1 MQKEILKVSSKS
13 LPNAVAGALA
23 GLIREGKKVELEA
36 IGAGAVN
43 QAVKAAAIARGFVA
57 PAGFDMIV
65 IPAFDETI
73 IDGES
78 RTVMKL
84 IVELR

>member
-23 GLIREGKKVELEA
+23 GLVREGKKVELEA

-57 PAGFDMIV
+57 PSGVDMII
-65 IPAFDETI
+65 IPAFDETE
-73 IDGES
+73 IDGEN

-84 IVELR
+84 IAETR